1 MPNAINII
9 LTGGLRPSTSG
20 ICGSPGAYFLDC
32 SSTDQK
38 DIIDSWDKLILS
50 GYNTGAMIICQ
61 LVGAPINSDK
71 LGYNTTIED
80 GMISTK
86 KQSGGAQHVQ
96 IAAHTGCI
104 KYVAA
109 VFDEELL
116 IEAFSGAMEAV
127 RGYSPGMHQS
137 LRSVK
142 TFIESGS
149 SNAKDEPMVR
159 LQNTLVKT
167 ASKKPAPPGPPPPPP
182 PPATLIPEYMQ
193 TTPDPWYYQQYYWQY
208 SVWNQAAWW
217 QHSDFW
223 NQAAWSSTAQCSMP
237 MAESIWQPLRNE
249 GDEPEHKQHKGV
261 AQAFPMDPVEVTNK
275 QEHTPELNE
284 APTNSRDDQVHK
296 ERKHNKECKH
306 KKERKHSNVP
316 KERHHG
322 QVRKRKEFQCCFFF
336 SG

>member
-1 MPNAINII
+1 MEE
-9 LTGGLRPSTSG
+9 
-20 ICGSPGAYFLDC
+20 
-32 SSTDQK
+32 K
-38 DIIDSWDKLILS
+38 DIIDSWDKLISS

-71 LGYNTTIED
+71 LGQNTTIED

-116 IEAFSGAMEAV
+116 IEAFGDAMEAV

-167 ASKKPAPPGPPPPPP
+167 ASKNRHRCRLRLRRLPCFQSTCRLSRIHGPTSSIGNTLFGIKQHGGNTLPFGIKQHGPAWPSAACPG
-182 PPATLIPEYMQ
+182 Q
-193 TTPDPWYYQQYYWQY
+193 
-208 SVWNQAAWW
+208 NQFGN
-217 QHSDFW
+217 HCGMRVTNLSI
-223 NQAAWSSTAQCSMP
+223 SSTRA
-237 MAESIWQPLRNE
+237 WLR
-249 GDEPEHKQHKGV
+249 PSQWT
-261 AQAFPMDPVEVTNK
+261 QW
-275 QEHTPELNE
+275 
-284 APTNSRDDQVHK
+284 R
-296 ERKHNKECKH
+296 
-306 KKERKHSNVP
+306 
-316 KERHHG
+316 
-322 QVRKRKEFQCCFFF
+322 
-336 SG
+336 